1 MQCCLQQAPAPD
13 VRCPVT
19 YSCRRCE
26 RLCNLQ
32 RLNFTLVA
40 VVSTDRGVERRLL
53 QRPASWLPRGCAG
66 AAQKQIRS
74 FVIAKARK
82 ASSSSALADD
92 LRDQGFPSDKTKQ
105 FAEQLMARFSQKKQA
120 SVRRSPSCSVSK
132 KPLKLSYGVIV
143 RILQRFT
150 LSEADIVVAS
160 A

>member
-1 MQCCLQQAPAPD
+1 METSFRREFETQRVVNPSQSVQRSPRRHWGACTVLATYYPAI
-13 VRCPVT
+13 
-19 YSCRRCE
+19 
-26 RLCNLQ
+26 L
-32 RLNFTLVA
+32 
-40 VVSTDRGVERRLL
+40 TDLFLSHPLSGL
-53 QRPASWLPRGCAG
+53 
-66 AAQKQIRS
+66 AQKQIRS